1 MSKVKIHYILN
12 EKEECLKGIKRKNK
26 LIFYDQKVKTEIDIE
41 NKIIRRINDEYEI
54 ELNLKNN
61 TGFYKTIEG
70 NFILEPKLIKYDN
83 LDTLTII
90 YELNGQTFKFNIE
103 VVE

>member
-1 MSKVKIHYILN
+1 MVPFYRTFPFLEYYKN
-12 EKEECLKGIKRKNK
+12 E
-26 LIFYDQKVKTEIDIE
+26 
-41 NKIIRRINDEYEI
+41 DEYEI

>member
-12 EKEECLKGIKRKNK
+12 EKEEHLKGIKRKNK
-26 LIFYDQKVKTEIDIE
+26 LIFYDQKIKTEIDIE
-41 NKIIRRINDEYEI
+41 NKIIRRNNDEYEI